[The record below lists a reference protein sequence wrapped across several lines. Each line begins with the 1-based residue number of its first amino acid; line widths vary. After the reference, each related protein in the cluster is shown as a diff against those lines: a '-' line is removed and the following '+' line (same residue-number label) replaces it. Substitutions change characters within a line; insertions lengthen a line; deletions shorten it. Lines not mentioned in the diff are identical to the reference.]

1 MRVFV
6 TGATG
11 WVGSAVVRQLLDAG
25 HQVVG
30 LARSDEGA
38 AAVKAAGAE
47 VHRGD
52 LNDLDSLRTGA
63 AASDG
68 VIHTAYNHAFT
79 DYAAAAALDRQA
91 IGALGEALA
100 GSNRP
105 LIITEGVQ
113 RNAPG
118 QVGTEDSVPP
128 AGSFG
133 YPRFESEEAAVSFV
147 ERGVRVAV
155 VRFPPTV
162 HGQGDHGFAS
172 ILINIARTKGVS
184 AYPGDGSNRWPA
196 VHRLDAAQLHCL
208 ALQSAPAAAR
218 LNGVAEEGVPVRQI
232 AEVIGRH
239 LDVPVRSIS
248 PEQATEHFG
257 FIGILFAQDLPASSA
272 KTQKLL
278 GWHPV
283 QPGLIQDLDEA
294 HYFDKL
300 PERNARMAASAWNP
314 NR

>member
-11 WVGSAVVRQLLDAG
+11 WIGSAVVRELLETG
-25 HQVVG
+25 HQVLG
-30 LARSDEGA
+30 LARSDKGA
-38 AAVKAAGAE
+38 AAVKAAGAD

-68 VIHTAYNHAFT
+68 VIHTAYDHAFT
-79 DYAAAAALDRQA
+79 DYTAAAALDRQA
-91 IGALGEALA
+91 ILALGEALA

-118 QVGTEDSVPP
+118 QLGTEDSVPP

-133 YPRFESEEAAVSFV
+133 RVRFESEEAAVSFV

-155 VRFPPTV
+155 VRFPPSV
-162 HGQGDHGFAS
+162 HGRGDHGFAS

-184 AYPGDGSNRWPA
+184 AYPGDGSNRWA
-196 VHRLDAAQLHCL
+196 TVHRLDAAHLHCL

-239 LDVPVRSIS
+239 LDLPVTSIS
-248 PEQATEHFG
+248 PEKATEHFG
-257 FIGILFAQDLPASSA
+257 FIGVLFAQDLAASSA
-272 KTQKLL
+272 KTQKLM
-278 GWHPV
+278 GWHPT
-283 QPGLIQDLDEA
+283 QPGLIQDLDEG
-294 HYFDKL
+294 HYFEDI
-300 PERNARMAASAWNP
+300 PERNARMLVSAWNP

>member
-11 WVGSAVVRQLLDAG
+11 WIGSAVVRELLDG
-25 HQVVG
+25 GYQVLG

-63 AASDG
+63 IASDG

-105 LIITEGVQ
+105 LIVTEGLQ
-113 RNAPG
+113 RSAPG
-118 QVGTEDSVPP
+118 QVSTEDSVPP
-128 AGSFG
+128 PGSFG

-147 ERGVRVAV
+147 ERGVRAAV
-155 VRFPPTV
+155 VRFPTSV
-162 HGQGDHGFAS
+162 HGRGDHGFAS

-184 AYPGDGSNRWPA
+184 AYPGDGSNRWAA
-196 VHRLDAAQLHCL
+196 VHRLDAAHLLCL

-239 LDVPVRSIS
+239 LDLPVTSIS
-248 PEQATEHFG
+248 PEKAAEHFG
-257 FIGILFAQDLPASSA
+257 FLGILFAQDLPASSA
-272 KTQKLL
+272 KTQKSM
-278 GWHPV
+278 GWHPT
-283 QPGLIQDLDEA
+283 QPALIEDLDEG
-294 HYFDKL
+294 HYFDNV
-300 PERNARMAASAWNP
+300 PERNARIAASAWNP
-314 NR
+314 SR

>member
-11 WVGSAVVRQLLDAG
+11 WIGSAVVRELLDAG
-25 HQVVG
+25 HQVLG

-38 AAVKAAGAE
+38 ATVKAAGAE

-52 LNDLDSLRTGA
+52 LNDLDSLRSGA

-79 DYAAAAALDRQA
+79 DYAAAATLDRQV
-91 IGALGEALA
+91 IVALGEALA

-118 QVGTEDSVPP
+118 QMGTEDSVPP
-128 AGSFG
+128 LGSFG
-133 YPRFESEEAAVSFV
+133 YPRFESEQAAMAFV

-162 HGQGDHGFAS
+162 HGRGDHGFAS

-184 AYPGDGSNRWPA
+184 AYPGDGANRWAA
-196 VHRLDAAQLHCL
+196 VHRLDAAHLHCL
-208 ALQSAPAAAR
+208 ALQSAPAGTR
-218 LNGVAEEGVPVRQI
+218 LNGVAEEGVAVRQI

-239 LDVPVRSIS
+239 LDVPVTSIS
-248 PEQATEHFG
+248 PEKVAEHFG

-278 GWHPV
+278 GWHPA
-283 QPGLIQDLDEA
+283 QPTLIDDLDEG
-294 HYFDKL
+294 HYFDSV
-300 PERNARMAASAWNP
+300 PERNARIAVSAWNP
-314 NR
+314 TR

>member
-1 MRVFV
+1 MSATDIGPGSTANRRNDHSIGGLTMRVFV

-11 WVGSAVVRQLLDAG
+11 WVGSAVVRELLDAG
-25 HQVVG
+25 HRVLG

-118 QVGTEDSVPP
+118 DVGTEGSVPP
-128 AGSFG
+128 VGSFG
-133 YPRFESEEAAVSFV
+133 YPRFESEEAAVAFV

-162 HGQGDHGFAS
+162 HGRGDHGF
-172 ILINIARTKGVS
+172 IPRLIDIARSKGVS
-184 AYPGDGSNRWPA
+184 AYPGDGANRWPA
-196 VHRLDAAQLHCL
+196 VHRLDAAQLFRL
-208 ALQSAPAAAR
+208 AVEWGAAGAR
-218 LNGVAEEGVPVRQI
+218 LHGVGDEGVPVREI
-232 AEVIGRH
+232 AE
-239 LDVPVRSIS
+239 
-248 PEQATEHFG
+248 
-257 FIGILFAQDLPASSA
+257 
-272 KTQKLL
+272 
-278 GWHPV
+278 
-283 QPGLIQDLDEA
+283 
-294 HYFDKL
+294 
-300 PERNARMAASAWNP
+300 
-314 NR
+314 

>member
-11 WVGSAVVRQLLDAG
+11 WVGSAVVRELLDAG
-25 HQVVG
+25 HQVLG
-30 LARSDEGA
+30 LARSDVGA
-38 AAVKAAGAE
+38 TAVKVAGAE

-52 LNDLDSLRTGA
+52 LTDLDSLRSGA
-63 AASDG
+63 AASDA

-79 DYAAAAALDRQA
+79 DYAAAARLDRQA

-118 QVGTEDSVPP
+118 QVGTEDSIP
-128 AGSFG
+128 APGSFG

-162 HGQGDHGFAS
+162 HGRGDHGFAS
-172 ILINIARTKGVS
+172 ILINIAHAKGVS

-196 VHRLDAAQLHCL
+196 VHRLDAAHLHCL

-239 LDVPVRSIS
+239 LDVPVTSIA
-248 PEQATEHFG
+248 PEKAAEHFG

-283 QPGLIQDLDEA
+283 QPGLIQDLDEG
-294 HYFDKL
+294 HYFDNI
-300 PERNARMAASAWNP
+300 PERNARMVVSAWNP

>member
-11 WVGSAVVRQLLDAG
+11 FIGSAVVRELLDAG
-25 HQVVG
+25 HQVLG

-79 DYAAAAALDRQA
+79 DYAAAAALDRRV
-91 IGALGEALA
+91 ILALGEALA

-105 LIITEGVQ
+105 LVITEGVQ

-128 AGSFG
+128 PGSFG
-133 YPRFESEEAAVSFV
+133 HLRFESEEAAVSFV

-162 HGQGDHGFAS
+162 HGRGDHGFVS

-184 AYPGDGSNRWPA
+184 AYPGDGSNRWAA
-196 VHRLDAAQLHCL
+196 VHRLDAAHLHCM
-208 ALQSAPAAAR
+208 ALQSAPLAAR

-239 LDVPVRSIS
+239 LDLPVTSIS
-248 PEQATEHFG
+248 PEKATDHFG
-257 FIGILFAQDLPASSA
+257 FLGVLFSQDLAASSA
-272 KTQKLL
+272 RTQKLMA
-278 GWHPV
+278 WHPV
-283 QPGLIQDLDEA
+283 QPGLIQDLEEV
-294 HYFDKL
+294 HYFDNL
-300 PERNARMAASAWNP
+300 PERNARMVASAWSP